1 MDNSPAAA
9 PTLPS
14 GEGQGRRRT
23 VVKSLWR
30 RIRKPLAQSR
40 FVKNALASLLFGG
53 LKFVRW
59 TNPLAPGSSDIAR
72 VAIDHQPAIFALWH
86 GQHIAS
92 PAFYPRWVPS
102 VAPLVAMV
110 SRSADG
116 ELNALVVEKF
126 GFEAARGSGGREQVN
141 HLEKGGARALIA
153 LKKALASGRNVIMIA
168 DIPNGTPREAGL
180 GIVTLARLSGRPI
193 VPVAIATSRRKVIEK
208 SWDKTTINLP
218 FGRSGLVVGRPVQ
231 VAADANASEMEEKR
245 AEVTAS
251 LDQATEE
258 AYRLA
263 DGAAR

>member
-1 MDNSPAAA
+1 MENVDAAA

-14 GEGQGRRRT
+14 GEGQGRRPT
-23 VVKSLWR
+23 VVRLLWR

-40 FVKNALASLLFGG
+40 FVKNVLASLLFIG
-53 LKFVRW
+53 VRIIRW
-59 TNPLAPGSSDIAR
+59 TNPLAPGSSDMAIAA
-72 VAIDHQPAIFALWH
+72 VEHNPAIFALWH
-86 GQHIAS
+86 GQHLCS
-92 PAFYPRWVPS
+92 PGFYPRRR

-116 ELNALVVEKF
+116 EMNALVVEKF
-126 GFEAARGSGGREQVN
+126 GFEAARGSGGREQTN

-153 LKKALASGRNVIMIA
+153 LKKALGAGKNVIMIA

-218 FGRSGLVVGRPVQ
+218 FGRSALIVGTPVE
-231 VAADANASEMEEKR
+231 VAADADPTEMEGKR
-245 AEVTAS
+245 REVTES
-251 LDQATEE
+251 LDRATEK
-258 AYRLA
+258 AYGLV
-263 DGAAR
+263 DGAR